1 MSIEEIYLEEALNTV
16 TNWLAEDLYYEPPYF
31 VEEEIK
37 VIKTALEKQIA
48 KKQET
53 TDSPFEPYACPTC
66 HHSFDCDEEYYLGN
80 GEWFYCGKCGQKIDW
95 SKE

>member
-1 MSIEEIYLEEALNTV
+1 MNIEKIYLEEALNTV

-37 VIKTALEKQIA
+37 VIKTALEKQIPRKINNY
-48 KKQET
+48 KKQPNARYG
-53 TDSPFEPYACPTC
+53 DCPIC
-66 HHSFDCDEEYYLGN
+66 GRRVIKEN
-80 GEWFYCGKCGQKIDW
+80 YCPRCGQALDW